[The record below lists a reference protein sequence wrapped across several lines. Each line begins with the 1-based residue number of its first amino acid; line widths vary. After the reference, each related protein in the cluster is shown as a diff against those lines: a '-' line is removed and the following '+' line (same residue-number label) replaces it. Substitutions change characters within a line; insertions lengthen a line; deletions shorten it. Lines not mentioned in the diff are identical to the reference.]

1 MCRLFYDQLDLDQ
14 SVYYAQSTMTKSMHC
29 NPNTREHLLAT
40 GETLSLRLGFTGMGL
55 SELLN
60 TAGVPKGSFYHYF
73 RSKEAFGE
81 AMLQRYF
88 ELYDREVEHL
98 FADDDHNARQQLLSY
113 YARSIDFFCRSE
125 CHNSCLAVKLS
136 AEVSDL
142 SEPMRHALEVGSAQV
157 LERLQSTIERGVR
170 EGSLTIKLSPAA
182 MAETLYALWL
192 GASLRAKI
200 RRSVSPLASALET
213 IELLLPAPQ
222 TQA

>member
-1 MCRLFYDQLDLDQ
+1 
-14 SVYYAQSTMTKSMHC
+14 MTKHAHC
-29 NPNTREHLLAT
+29 PTDTREHLLAT

-88 ELYDREVEHL
+88 EHYDGQMKQL
-98 FADDDHNARQQLLSY
+98 FADDKSDARHQLLSY
-113 YARSIDFFCRSE
+113 YAQAISYHCRSE
-125 CHNSCLAVKLS
+125 CHNACLAVKLS

-142 SEPMRHALEVGSAQV
+142 SEPMRHALETGTARVIAH
-157 LERLQSTIERGVR
+157 LQDAIERGIR
-170 EGSLTIKLSPAA
+170 EGALSIAMSPAA
-182 MAETLYALWL
+182 TAETLYSLWL

-200 RRSVSPLASALET
+200 RRSIAPLTSALES
-213 IELLLPAPQ
+213 IELLLRPPQ
-222 TQA
+222 P